1 MVAAASWSLDRS
13 SLTSVG
19 GLSSSSGA
27 AGAAANAL
35 VPLALL
41 PSSPLPS
48 ALMISLRSKVS
59 SKLDGRSREGGDEGD
74 EEFIIRNVRP
84 DLFVLREVVT
94 SPPQG
99 RTTIFIILRAGVIA
113 RRSGEGESV
122 DYLLGAGSERRIVHV

>member
-19 GLSSSSGA
+19 GLSSSSPVRVPVLDAGASA

-41 PSSPLPS
+41 PPSPLPS

-74 EEFIIRNVRP
+74 EEFIIRNVRSY
-84 DLFVLREVVT
+84 DL
-94 SPPQG
+94 
-99 RTTIFIILRAGVIA
+99 I
-113 RRSGEGESV
+113 
-122 DYLLGAGSERRIVHV
+122 YLF

>member
-1 MVAAASWSLDRS
+1 MVVAASWSLDRS

-41 PSSPLPS
+41 PPSPLPS

-94 SPPQG
+94 
-99 RTTIFIILRAGVIA
+99 TAA
-113 RRSGEGESV
+113 RSNNNFHYFAR
-122 DYLLGAGSERRIVHV
+122 GSHSKTVRRRRKRRLPARCR

>member
-1 MVAAASWSLDRS
+1 MVVAASWSLDRS

-41 PSSPLPS
+41 PPSPLPS

-122 DYLLGAGSERRIVHV
+122 DYDVPARCR

>member
-19 GLSSSSGA
+19 GLSSSSPVLVPVFDDDDDD
-27 AGAAANAL
+27 AAANAL

-41 PSSPLPS
+41 PPSPLPS

-99 RTTIFIILRAGVIA
+99 RTTIFIILRAGVI
-113 RRSGEGESV
+113 
-122 DYLLGAGSERRIVHV
+122 